1 MKTQIKTSLLAC
13 AFLLASTAEAAKILV
28 STQERD
34 EAIASAVVWKHPG
47 QISSKD
53 MSVGNGKKFQQDQTV
68 ECTFFDGFYK
78 EVADTGKT
86 DKFWCATDDKDP
98 LKTKIKIRYGE
109 DNGEV
114 FAEVIA
120 SRLFWALGFF
130 ADDVYPVHVNC
141 YNCPNEPWKFLNY
154 LAFAKGESSQKRPPI
169 DMRSSQGRREA
180 IEKAIAYVQ
189 DDQRQRLARGESY
202 KTVYSPALTESK
214 YNAEAIEPANA
225 RTAEG
230 VGLDEL
236 AKIDATKGGSS
247 KAEIDALKLLVAFVK
262 HGDSKPSNQRLACP
276 KDQIETLAN
285 GKVKCKQAHFVMHD
299 LGATFGT
306 GAYEIL
312 GISAGIDQSSK
323 MSYAAWKSLPVWKN
337 KATCQ
342 AEIGDA
348 LNGTLKNPIISE
360 AGRSFLA
367 NLISEITDQQ
377 IVDLFKAA
385 KVELRKDSAQ
395 QASLAE
401 WVELFKQ
408 KRNEILNTRC
418 PQ

>member
-13 AFLLASTAEAAKILV
+13 VFLLSTTTEAAKILV
-28 STQERD
+28 STEERD
-34 EAIASAVVWKHPG
+34 EAISSALVWKDPG
-47 QISSKD
+47 AIGTKD
-53 MSVGNGKKFQQDQTV
+53 LAIGNGKKFQNDQTV
-68 ECTFFDGFYK
+68 DCTFFDGFYK
-78 EVADTGKT
+78 ELADTGKT
-86 DKFWCATDDKDP
+86 DKFWCATNDKDP
-98 LKTKIKIRYGE
+98 LKSKIKIRYGS

-154 LAFAKGESSQKRPPI
+154 LAFAKGESSHKRPPI

-214 YNAEAIEPANA
+214 YNAEAIEPVNA

-236 AKIDATKGGSS
+236 AKINQAKGGAT

-285 GKVKCKQAHFVMHD
+285 GKTKCKQAHFVMHD

-312 GISAGIDQSSK
+312 GISAGISQDSK
-323 MSYAAWKSLPVWKN
+323 MSFEAWKSLPVWKN

-367 NLISEITDQQ
+367 NLLSQITDDQ

-385 KVELRKDSAQ
+385 KVELRKGLAQ
-395 QASLAE
+395 GSLSE

-408 KRNEILNTRC
+408 KRSDIINTRC

>member
-1 MKTQIKTSLLAC
+1 MKTQIKASLLAC
-13 AFLLASTAEAAKILV
+13 VFLLSTTAQAAKILV
-28 STQERD
+28 SPEERE
-34 EAIASAVVWKHPG
+34 EAISSALVWKNPG
-47 QISSKD
+47 TISTKD
-53 MSVGNGKKFQQDQTV
+53 LAVGNGKKFQQDQTV
-68 ECTFFDGFYK
+68 DCTFFDGFYK
-78 EVADTGKT
+78 ELADTGKT
-86 DKFWCATDDKDP
+86 DKFWCATDEKNP
-98 LKTKIKIRYGE
+98 LKSKIKIRYGE
-109 DNGEV
+109 GNGEV
-114 FAEVIA
+114 FAEVIS

-130 ADDVYPVHVNC
+130 ADDVYSVHVNC

-154 LAFAKGESSQKRPPI
+154 LSYAKGENAHMRPPI
-169 DMRSSQGRREA
+169 DMRSSQGRKES

-189 DDQRQRLARGESY
+189 KDQRQRLERGESY

-214 YNAEAIEPANA
+214 YNAEAIEPASA
-225 RTAEG
+225 RTAVG

-236 AKIDATKGGSS
+236 AKINPSKGGASQ
-247 KAEIDALKLLVAFVK
+247 AEIDALKLLVAFVK

-276 KDQIETLAN
+276 KNQIKTTAD
-285 GKVKCKQAHFVMHD
+285 GKTKCLQAHFVMHD

-306 GAYEIL
+306 GAYEFLGIGL
-312 GISAGIDQSSK
+312 GISQNSK
-323 MSYAAWKSLPVWKN
+323 MSYSAWKNLPVWKN

-367 NLISEITDQQ
+367 NLISQITDEQ

-385 KVELRKDSAQ
+385 KVELRTGPTQ
-395 QASLAE
+395 GSLSE
-401 WVELFKQ
+401 WVELFKE
-408 KRNEILNTRC
+408 KRSEILNTRC